1 MPREFLVQYIVG
13 ATMAVI
19 TWWLESGA
27 RLPAVHVDAML
38 RSAAVNGV
46 PGLDG
51 T

>member
-19 TWWLESGA
+19 TWWLDNGA

-38 RSAAVNGV
+38 RRLAVNGV
-46 PGLDG
+46 AGLDR